1 MMALFEHEG
10 KITGEDIIIQAITKI
25 QNVFKRTNNLSIKA
39 VQ

>member
-25 QNVFKRTNNLSIKA
+25 QTVFKGQTT
-39 VQ
+39 